1 MKKFTRQEIESKV
14 NEILVDKLGIDAS
27 EIRNDAQ
34 MEADLNADSLDAVEL
49 VMEFENEFYITIK
62 DEDMDAMT
70 QWNVGNIYD
79 LIEQLTA

>member
-34 MEADLNADSLDAVEL
+34 IEADLNADSLDAVEL
-49 VMEFENEFYITIK
+49 VMEFEKEFYITIK
-62 DEDMDAMT
+62 DEDMYAMT

>member
-34 MEADLNADSLDAVEL
+34 MEADLNADSLDAVVL
-49 VMEFENEFYITIK
+49 VMEFEKEFYITIK

>member
-14 NEILVDKLGIDAS
+14 NEILVDKLGIDVS

-49 VMEFENEFYITIK
+49 VMEFEKEFYITIK

>member
-49 VMEFENEFYITIK
+49 VMEFEHEFNICIK
-62 DEDMDAMT
+62 DEDMYAMT

>member
-1 MKKFTRQEIESKV
+1 MKKFTRQEIVSKV

-34 MEADLNADSLDAVEL
+34 MEADLNADSLDAIEL
-49 VMEFENEFYITIK
+49 VMEFEKEFYITIK